1 MSLRRKLDIVA
12 PSPAEARSSLSTS
25 ASDGK
30 EPITQNAILPLPA
43 EVIAQLKSSITIT
56 DLNDVV
62 LELLKNSLDA
72 GATKIEVTVDLRR
85 GGCIV
90 EDNGLGIPPREFRDD
105 GGLGKQYC
113 TSKHCSAGELYGGTG
128 IFLASLAALSLLT
141 ITSHNHLYRSTNTV
155 TLHRA
160 QVISR
165 MLPSPASHDLSFR
178 EHGTRVAVRDLFG
191 NMPVRVKQRALLS
204 EEKAKSE
211 RQWENLKRDIVGLLL
226 AWSRPVTLR
235 VCEADKTKNF
245 VLSTAQKD
253 AEKQPSALALSS
265 MLGLLTQSAHIS
277 SEDRGNWVP
286 ISAAT
291 ADLSI
296 KGAISLKPA
305 PSKYCQFISIGI
317 EPIYAHEGHN
327 ELYDEVNRLFN
338 LSSFGTVDDTS
349 DLDDVERER
358 RSKDRRYKSDG
369 FTNRQMRSGRKG
381 IDRWP
386 MFCLRIDFKSL
397 SSRKPLGT
405 HFVNDQ
411 SNLRTIIEVLEA
423 MVSRWLTVHHFRPR
437 KSRAR
442 GREYGS
448 SGEASPS
455 SAASPVGSP
464 FEDEALEFD
473 PQTTNQIRDQQSTRR
488 PLSSSKSIVAT
499 LRPGSRKRK
508 RSEPKNSALR
518 EGRDSGNLPYG
529 GAPVFNE
536 WSRIK
541 SGNSSFYDDLWSSK
555 TPPTKPVSAPAGQQH
570 SEVIPGLEARS
581 REGPK
586 ISSKGTVFDVELILP
601 GQLTST
607 HVRMDA
613 SARWSTPAMLR
624 GCEIAESSH
633 STPLTTEHDEAPID
647 ETMTWMDP
655 ATKDVYLVNA
665 RTGAVVS
672 NNARRTES
680 DSAPIRKAAITLPG
694 FNKRLSM
701 PSRNQAG
708 PSHEPR
714 SEWMDEFLG
723 TWSNPVFSKT
733 EQSIPQAF
741 FDAPENGSVEA
752 SSGHHCGRQNTDNQL
767 VQSSAIVSGRLSK
780 AALRNAEVI
789 AQVDKKFILA
799 KMSNPQTDVTD
810 RTGTGSDPKQV
821 LILIDQH
828 AADERCRVEDL
839 LGELCEPA
847 SSAEAVY
854 RSNLGHESQIA
865 YTILERPVNI
875 LVSAQEDR
883 LFQLHAA
890 HFAEW
895 GILYDLTPPATDK
908 STHTK
913 ASSQTLVVKT
923 LPPGIAERC
932 KVEPK
937 LLISLLRS
945 EVWKLAESPPV
956 ARHDG
961 DEAPSPALVAGASS
975 SPHCEPSWLRRIG
988 HCPQGILDML
998 NSRAC
1003 RSAIMFNDVLTVK
1016 QCERLVERL
1025 AGCAFPFQ
1033 CAHGRPSMVPLVEL
1047 GRGGQ
1052 VERNGEVSDGLVFG
1066 SAGDGDRGEA
1076 ESYGKAFVA
1085 WRDRATATEE

>member
-1 MSLRRKLDIVA
+1 MLTCS
-12 PSPAEARSSLSTS
+12 
-25 ASDGK
+25 G
-30 EPITQNAILPLPA
+30 
-43 EVIAQLKSSITIT
+43 
-56 DLNDVV
+56 
-62 LELLKNSLDA
+62 
-72 GATKIEVTVDLRR
+72 
-85 GGCIV
+85 
-90 EDNGLGIPPREFRDD
+90 
-105 GGLGKQYC
+105 
-113 TSKHCSAGELYGGTG
+113 TSKHCSASELYGGTG

-235 VCEADKTKNF
+235 VCDAEKTKNF

-277 SEDRGNWVP
+277 SDDRGNWVP

-327 ELYDEVNRLFN
+327 ELYDEVNRLVN

-349 DLDDVERER
+349 DVDDVERER

-386 MFCLRIDFKSL
+386 MFCLRIDVKSL
-397 SSRKPLGT
+397 SSRKPLET
-405 HFVNDQ
+405 HFVNGE

-455 SAASPVGSP
+455 SAASPVGGP

-473 PQTTNQIRDQQSTRR
+473 SQTTNQIRDQQSTRR
-488 PLSSSKSIVAT
+488 PLSSSKSVVAT
-499 LRPGSRKRK
+499 PRPSSRKRK
-508 RSEPKNSALR
+508 RSEPKTSALR
-518 EGRDSGNLPYG
+518 EGRDSGNLPYRG
-529 GAPVFNE
+529 VPVFNE

-555 TPPTKPVSAPAGQQH
+555 KAPTKPVSAPAGQQH

-586 ISSKGTVFDVELILP
+586 ISSKGTVFDVEPILP
-601 GQLTST
+601 GQLTSA
-607 HVRMDA
+607 HVRINA
-613 SARWSTPAMLR
+613 AARSSTPAMLR

-633 STPLTTEHDEAPID
+633 LTPLTTEHDEAPID

-680 DSAPIRKAAITLPG
+680 GSAPIRKAAITLPE
-694 FNKRLSM
+694 FNKKLSM

-708 PSHEPR
+708 PSHEHR

-741 FDAPENGSVEA
+741 FDAPENGSAEA

-789 AQVDKKFILA
+789 AQVDEKFILA
-799 KMSNPQTDVTD
+799 KMSTLETDVRN
-810 RTGTGSDPKQV
+810 RTGTGSDAKQILV
-821 LILIDQH
+821 LVDQH

-839 LGELCEPA
+839 LAELCMPA
-847 SSAEAVY
+847 SSAVPTY
-854 RSNLGHESQIA
+854 RSNLGHEPQVS
-865 YTILERPVNI
+865 YTILEKPVNM
-875 LVSAQEDR
+875 LVSPQEGH
-883 LFQLHAA
+883 LFRLHAA

-908 STHTK
+908 FTHTK

-945 EVWKLAESPPV
+945 EVWKLAENPPPT
-956 ARHDG
+956 RRSRD
-961 DEAPSPALVAGASS
+961 DPLIAGLTADASS
-975 SPHCEPSWLRRIG
+975 YPAHGSSWLRRIG

-1003 RSAIMFNDVLTVK
+1003 RSAIMFNDVLSID
-1016 QCERLVERL
+1016 QCKALVRKLTE
-1025 AGCAFPFQ
+1025 CAFPFQ

-1047 GRGGQ
+1047 GRSGQ
-1052 VERNGEVSDGLVFG
+1052 VEGSGDVSDGLMFG
-1066 SAGDGDRGEA
+1066 SVGDGQGAEA
-1076 ESYGKAFVA
+1076 ESYGKAFKA
-1085 WRDRATATEE
+1085 WRDSTTAAED